1 MWELD
6 HKEGWVLKYWYFQTE
21 LLEKPPER
29 PLNCMEI
36 KLDNPKG
43 TQSWIFIGRTE
54 AEAQAPVLW
63 PPDAKSW
70 FTGKDPDAGKDR
82 RQKKKGM
89 VEDRMVGWYHRLN
102 GHEFQQAPEV
112 GEGQGSLGCCG
123 PWGRKES
130 HTTEQLELSWKLV
143 HSRDSL
149 EKEHKRHGEIR
160 KHELNE
166 MGALNME

>member
-6 HKEGWVLKYWYFQTE
+6 YKESWVLKYWYFQTE
-21 LLEKPPER
+21 LLKKPPER

-54 AEAQAPVLW
+54 AEAQAPILW
-63 PPDAKSW
+63 PPYAKSW
-70 FTGKDPDAGKDR
+70 FIGKDPDAGKDR
-82 RQKKKGM
+82 KQKKKGM
-89 VEDRMVGWYHRLN
+89 VEDRMVGWHHQLN

-112 GEGQGSLGCCG
+112 GEGQGSLGCCS

-130 HTTEQLELSWKLV
+130 HTTEQLNWAENWFIPGIHLRKNIKDMEKL
-143 HSRDSL
+143 
-149 EKEHKRHGEIR
+149 E
-160 KHELNE
+160 
-166 MGALNME
+166 NMS